1 MEGGDLETRHR
12 VYGGDLKSSSR
23 QHGGFF
29 WKKSFWK
36 NLIGAGPEEM
46 DKQMAEPMTKQD
58 DMQRGGL
65 GPLAAMAGMT
75 LLPMLLGRGESGDIV
90 EAQMKTAYNPSM
102 HRGGLAIPPGLAA
115 KAIPLLTNLAAPL
128 AMGTMASLGDNVMD
142 KIFGRGVRKGRS
154 TGTTKRAKSRRRHAP
169 KNIRQRAPRKTKKP
183 ARQILSKGRNTRG
196 IKKQGR
202 ALFKQLGHRAL
213 NEASSFLSAPPPQR
227 SLTRPETPFA
237 QKIRQNI
244 NSAGPSSLSSAHI
257 GPSFNI

>member
-12 VYGGDLKSSSR
+12 VYGGDLKTSSR

-36 NLIGAGPEEM
+36 NLIGAGPDEM
-46 DKQMAEPMTKQD
+46 EKQMAEPTTKQD
-58 DMQRGGL
+58 AMQRCGL

-90 EAQMKTAYNPSM
+90 ETQMKTAYNPAM

-142 KIFGRGVRKGRS
+142 KIFGRGVRKGSSAGAMKR
-154 TGTTKRAKSRRRHAP
+154 TKSRRRRHAP
-169 KNIRQRAPRKTKKP
+169 KKIRQRASRKTKKP
-183 ARQILSKGRNTRG
+183 ARQVRSKGRRARG

-202 ALFKQLGHRAL
+202 VLFKKLGHRAL
-213 NEASSFLSAPPPQR
+213 DEASSFLSAPRR

-244 NSAGPSSLSSAHI
+244 NSAGPSSMSSAHI
-257 GPSFNI
+257 GPSYNI